1 MRLGF
6 ANGRMRVRYGYACYG
21 YTRGNGTVWHGGLDV
36 ELLDDKTFG
45 MPTFR
50 GKKIRGKVVQARIVT
65 DKSNRTWEWGYYICV
80 KLDANQTPDKVNY
93 LYFCHCSKLLV
104 KVGDVVESGDVLGV
118 MGNSGNASLANPPYE
133 HVHFEVRQTAT
144 SKGLNPVDYCDC
156 ENKVGTYGSL
166 PNLTEK
172 LIDVSWYQRS
182 IDWKTVPY
190 RAIIRVGYRGY
201 LPEGNLTVDS
211 FFEKNLIGA
220 IENDKLAGF
229 YFFSQ
234 AKTADEARAEAE
246 FADKC
251 INGRGKGLPMF
262 FDAEWSSEKNHLGRA
277 DSLSKDV
284 RTACARA
291 FCERAK
297 ELGYRPGIYT
307 FTNFALS
314 YIDYE
319 SIVKSGCIGWL
330 SDTRAAFNTT
340 LPRHIHQYGQEIV
353 NGITSGFVDMNNVVK
368 SYDGSDTTVPTKTM
382 QQITIGPVSNGDA
395 LKIYNLAKT
404 LGLTDQGLYKAEYV

>member
-65 DKSNRTWEWGYYICV
+65 DKSNLTWEWGYYICV

-104 KVGDVVESGDVLGV
+104 KVGDVVESGDALGV

-156 ENKVGTYGSL
+156 KNKVGTYGSL
-166 PNLTEK
+166 PDAIEK
-172 LIDVSWYQRS
+172 LIDVSWYQGN
-182 IDWKTVPY
+182 IDWAKVPY
-190 RAIIRVGYRGY
+190 RAFLRVGYRGF
-201 LPEGNLTVDS
+201 LTEGKLAVDTC
-211 FFEKNLIGA
+211 FEKNLTGA
-220 IENDKLAGF
+220 VANNKLAGF

-234 AKTADEARAEAE
+234 AKTVAEAREEAE
-246 FADKC
+246 FADKS
-251 INGRGKGLPMF
+251 INGRGKGLPLF
-262 FDAEWSSEKNHLGRA
+262 FDAEWSSEENHKGRA
-277 DSLSKDV
+277 DSITKDV
-284 RTACARA
+284 RTACAKA
-291 FCERAK
+291 FCERVK
-297 ELGYRPGIYT
+297 ELGYKPGIYT
-307 FTNFALS
+307 FTNFIAPQ
-314 YIDYE
+314 IDYTSLVE
-319 SIVKSGCIGWL
+319 AGYIGWL
-330 SDTRAAFNTT
+330 SDTRVNFNTT
-340 LPRHIHQYGQEIV
+340 LPRHIHQYGQELIYGINSGAVDVNIV
-353 NGITSGFVDMNNVVK
+353 QKDYTNT
-368 SYDGSDTTVPTKTM
+368 DTTAPAKTM